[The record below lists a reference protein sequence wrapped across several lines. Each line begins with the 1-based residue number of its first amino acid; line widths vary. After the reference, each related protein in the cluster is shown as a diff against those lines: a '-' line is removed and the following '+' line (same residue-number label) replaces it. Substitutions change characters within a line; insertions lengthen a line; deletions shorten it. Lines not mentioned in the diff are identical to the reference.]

1 MKKLFII
8 AVTMLL
14 AFTLTGCENV
24 NIAPDKI
31 SVIYNDYWEEEDLL
45 IIEVHITNG
54 TNEVFDL
61 GYTEFWLELPG
72 EETEVAGASFDFD
85 IVLKANSYVT
95 YELEFESEQV
105 FLTIRDLEAIDL
117 SYSDCDLYFYFEGLE

>member
-8 AVTMLL
+8 AVTLLL

-24 NIAPDKI
+24 NIAPNKI
-31 SVIYNDYWEEEDLL
+31 SVIYNDYWEEDDLL

-54 TNEVFDL
+54 TNEDFDL

-72 EETEVAGASFDFD
+72 EETEVVGAFFEFD
-85 IVLKANSYVT
+85 IVLEANSYET
-95 YELEFESEQV
+95 YELEFDSEYIFYSV
-105 FLTIRDLEAIDL
+105 EDLAALDL
-117 SYSDCDLYFYFEGLE
+117 LYSDCDLYFYFEGLE